1 MIFSEK
7 FSSENCASEDFW
19 HWVQLNRSAL
29 RKVVAQRNLFYQVVL
44 KQVREFHGKALVTS
58 LSSPQ
63 VTMAAASSRWC
74 CSSGFPCSSAAPVLH
89 YELHTPLCVYPTSLR
104 SITIGLFTA
113 LSYIGEVVAPLDI
126 DYALYKLSNQ
136 DTAFFAMGF
145 VTLDGEKQ
153 IHNILY

>member
-19 HWVQLNRSAL
+19 HWVQLNRS
-29 RKVVAQRNLFYQVVL
+29 LFYQVVI
-44 KQVREFHGKALVTS
+44 KQMREFQGKALVTS
-58 LSSPQ
+58 LYSPQ
-63 VTMAAASSRWC
+63 ATMAAASSRWF

>member
-1 MIFSEK
+1 M
-7 FSSENCASEDFW
+7 
-19 HWVQLNRSAL
+19 QLNRS
-29 RKVVAQRNLFYQVVL
+29 LFYQVVI
-44 KQVREFHGKALVTS
+44 KQMREFQGKALVTS
-58 LSSPQ
+58 LYSPQ
-63 VTMAAASSRWC
+63 ATMAAASSRWF

-89 YELHTPLCVYPTSLR
+89 YKLHTPLCVYPTSLR

>member
-1 MIFSEK
+1 M
-7 FSSENCASEDFW
+7 
-19 HWVQLNRSAL
+19 
-29 RKVVAQRNLFYQVVL
+29 AQRNLFYQVVI
-44 KQVREFHGKALVTS
+44 KQMREFQGKALVTS
-58 LSSPQ
+58 LYSPQ
-63 VTMAAASSRWC
+63 ATMAAASSRWF

-153 IHNILY
+153 IHYIVLIRFSLFTDSSQELAADLLLP

>member
-1 MIFSEK
+1 MDKCQYRHLS
-7 FSSENCASEDFW
+7 
-19 HWVQLNRSAL
+19 
-29 RKVVAQRNLFYQVVL
+29 Y
-44 KQVREFHGKALVTS
+44 KAFVFRGICLLT
-58 LSSPQ
+58 
-63 VTMAAASSRWC
+63 
-74 CSSGFPCSSAAPVLH
+74 
-89 YELHTPLCVYPTSLR
+89 
-104 SITIGLFTA
+104 GLFTA

>member
-1 MIFSEK
+1 MLLFTRFILCFG
-7 FSSENCASEDFW
+7 
-19 HWVQLNRSAL
+19 AL
-29 RKVVAQRNLFYQVVL
+29 FTLAI
-44 KQVREFHGKALVTS
+44 S
-58 LSSPQ
+58 D
-63 VTMAAASSRWC
+63 
-74 CSSGFPCSSAAPVLH
+74 LH